1 MTDSDAGAGDRGH
14 QAAGAGAT
22 CSSRPALAA
31 ASPPVPQSP
40 LPKTWPEE
48 FGGCLSW
55 CPQRPGF
62 VSVLGSARTPH
73 RPGAGLA
80 SPAQPERQG
89 RAWGRGEGETGGPSV
104 PHPRPGSRC
113 QHLGQCRARE
123 RERKQEQE
131 APSPRPT
138 RRAGRSRRSRRGRR
152 SPAGGLGPGLH
163 EEGVWGGPLPET
175 HAPSPQFSG
184 KEPCS
189 PEGYPVAGQRGSG
202 APPPRDPALRS
213 RGRPPWRPAARA
225 LPTFGRMSE
234 GGAWP
239 RPPGHEHQRSSV

>member
-1 MTDSDAGAGDRGH
+1 MTDSGAGAGDRGH

-48 FGGCLSW
+48 FGGRLSW

-152 SPAGGLGPGLH
+152 SPAGGLGPGWH

-175 HAPSPQFSG
+175 HARVPSSRG
-184 KEPCS
+184 KSHAHPRDTLW
-189 PEGYPVAGQRGSG
+189 RGSG
-202 APPPRDPALRS
+202 GVGPPTPTGPCSAQQ
-213 RGRPPWRPAARA
+213 RPAALAPSGTGSADFR
-225 LPTFGRMSE
+225 E
-234 GGAWP
+234 N
-239 RPPGHEHQRSSV
+239 E